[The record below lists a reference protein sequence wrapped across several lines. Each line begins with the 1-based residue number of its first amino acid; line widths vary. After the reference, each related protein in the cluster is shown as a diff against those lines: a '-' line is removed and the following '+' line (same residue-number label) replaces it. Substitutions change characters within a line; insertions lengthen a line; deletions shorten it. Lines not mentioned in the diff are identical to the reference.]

1 MISFVS
7 GIVDSIGTNEIVID
21 NNGIGISVFASQS
34 AINECKGAG
43 SRIRIYTYL
52 HVREDEVSLYG
63 FSREEE
69 RKLFL
74 RLITI
79 QGIGPKMA
87 MSILSGLDLKTVLVA
102 IATSDIKTLTKVK
115 GLGKKMAELICV
127 SLKEQIAE
135 DFANANIPDAISQ
148 DMSDAI
154 FALSSLG
161 LSQTEAV
168 EAVQDAQIHVQ
179 GVENIIAYVL
189 RNYKK

>member
-1 MISFVS
+1 MVS
-7 GIVDSIGTNEIVID
+7 V
-21 NNGIGISVFASQS
+21 SVYLHQS

-43 SRIRIYTYL
+43 SKIRIYTYL
-52 HVREDEVSLYG
+52 HIREDEVSLYG
-63 FSREEE
+63 FSRVEE

-168 EAVQDAQIHVQ
+168 QAVQDAQMYVQ

>member
-1 MISFVS
+1 
-7 GIVDSIGTNEIVID
+7 
-21 NNGIGISVFASQS
+21 
-34 AINECKGAG
+34 
-43 SRIRIYTYL
+43 
-52 HVREDEVSLYG
+52 
-63 FSREEE
+63 
-69 RKLFL
+69 
-74 RLITI
+74 
-79 QGIGPKMA
+79 MA

-168 EAVQDAQIHVQ
+168 QAVQDAQMYVQ